1 MHSYHTSLSSD
12 EKGTK
17 TRMKIVFFT
26 DNVHVLPFLSNLDH
40 VMMASKNKSTQS
52 TPLYLRNRI
61 RLNVHVQVS
70 GLQDGSK
77 KEEEDALP
85 HKSYNMSPFKNTISC
100 VFIAF
105 YYVCLLFTD
114 KKSTKCSILG
124 SESGMEWENERM
136 RGRRRRRIWW
146 GLTLVSQEKR
156 KSVWTDGLPL
166 LFIRANTHFDDDSI
180 ILSFLTLHI
189 KVC

>member
-61 RLNVHVQVS
+61 RLHVHVQVS
-70 GLQDGSK
+70 GIQDGS

-105 YYVCLLFTD
+105 MPFVHRQKEYQVL
-114 KKSTKCSILG
+114 CSILG
-124 SESGMEWENERM
+124 SESGME
-136 RGRRRRRIWW
+136 
-146 GLTLVSQEKR
+146 
-156 KSVWTDGLPL
+156 
-166 LFIRANTHFDDDSI
+166 
-180 ILSFLTLHI
+180 
-189 KVC
+189 